1 MATILIVDDEK
12 NMRWALDRALKQEG
26 YETLTAADGL
36 EGLTVAQTEHPDLI
50 VLDLK
55 MPGMD
60 GLSAL
65 KKLRE
70 WNSQLPVIMITA
82 HGSVETA
89 IEAVKAGAFD
99 YITKPFDVEEI
110 KLVISKALENWALV
124 SEVAFL
130 RSELERKYSF
140 QNIIGKGP
148 KMQALF
154 SLIEKLAETS
164 ASVIVYGES
173 GTGKELVARAI
184 HYRSAR
190 KGNPYIQVNCAALPE
205 TLLESE
211 LFGHEKGAFTGAV
224 GRKPGR
230 FELAHN
236 GTIFLDEI
244 GDISLPVQ
252 VKLLRVLQE
261 KAFERV
267 GGLETLKIDVRIIA
281 ATNQNLAQAIR
292 DGRFRE
298 DLYYRLNVV
307 PIHLPPLRERREDI
321 PLLVE
326 HFLKKFDPQGRM
338 RGPNCQAMKLLSEY
352 HWPGNVRELE
362 NCLERAVIISSGPEI
377 TPADLPPEVA
387 GIVAPGEPRKRF
399 SLPGEGISLEDV
411 EKDLIVQALER
422 SGGNQSRAARL
433 LGITRHT
440 LLYRMEKYGLKA

>member
-36 EGLTVAQTEHPDLI
+36 EGLTVAQTEHPDLV

-399 SLPGEGISLEDV
+399 SLPEEGISLEDV

>member
-110 KLVISKALENWALV
+110 KLVISKALENRALV

-140 QNIIGKGP
+140 ENIIGKGP